1 MGKAEQIDLQIEIRW
16 TNELQS
22 HNGRN
27 EYEVWDE
34 MCCYCWSVH
43 VEVEVA
49 EGDGVNRKPSE
60 VGITFFSSS
69 LLPLRSRIFPLM
81 ANPIFQQGF
90 LLSSLQGSP
99 PHGTSTALWP
109 DREQGPSEKK
119 VLERR
124 WRTKKLQLLLPCLTF
139 SKGEIHL
146 WDEKSCRTSQQRVA
160 SSS

>member
-69 LLPLRSRIFPLM
+69 PLPLRSKIFPLM

-90 LLSSLQGSP
+90 LPFLSSLQGSP
-99 PHGTSTALWP
+99 PQGTSTALCL
-109 DREQGPSEKK
+109 DRGQVPSEK
-119 VLERR
+119 
-124 WRTKKLQLLLPCLTF
+124 
-139 SKGEIHL
+139 S
-146 WDEKSCRTSQQRVA
+146 
-160 SSS
+160 